1 MFEFLWPGAFL
12 LLPLP
17 WLMRRLLPGA
27 AERGAALQVAFM
39 ARLQALEQGRR
50 KTRNRAVGWPL
61 LAIWLLLVSA
71 AARPT
76 WLGEPLPMTV
86 TGRDMMIAVDLSGSM
101 EARDMQLDGRAT
113 DRLSVV
119 KRLLGEFID
128 ERHGDRLGLIL
139 FGSQAYVQAPLTHDR
154 ETVRLLLEESFIGL
168 PGRTTAIGDAIGL
181 AIKRLQ
187 DQPAEQRVL
196 LLLTDGAN
204 NSGRLSPLQAARL
217 AATLDIRIYPIG
229 VGSEASQA
237 GAGTGTFV
245 IGEVD
250 PSLELDEGTLREIAT
265 VTGGQYFRA
274 GETDDFVHI
283 HRALGQL
290 EPALRDSGRRR
301 LAEPLYPWP
310 LGGALLASV
319 LLIGWR
325 ASRDARRTAP

>member
-1 MFEFLWPGAFL
+1 MFEFQWPAAFL

-17 WLMRRLLPGA
+17 WLMRRLLPAA
-27 AERGAALQVAFM
+27 AEQGAALQVAFI

-50 KTRNRAVGWPL
+50 EPRKRVVAWPFL
-61 LAIWLLLVSA
+61 GIWLLLLCA

-86 TGRDMMIAVDLSGSM
+86 TGRDMVIAVDLSGSM
-101 EARDMQLDGRAT
+101 EARDMRLDGRPT

-181 AIKRLQ
+181 SIKRLQ

-229 VGSEASQA
+229 VGSDASQTGA
-237 GAGTGTFV
+237 GAGSFM

-265 VTGGQYFRA
+265 ITGGQYFRA
-274 GETDDFVHI
+274 GESDDFGHI
-283 HRALGQL
+283 YRTLDQL

-301 LAEPLYPWP
+301 QAEPLYPWP
-310 LGGALLASV
+310 LGSALLASI
-319 LLIGWR
+319 LLVGWR
-325 ASRDARRTAP
+325 AARDARRTAP